1 MARAAGY
8 AERLVATP
16 WIALLGFLAVSQ
28 TLHFLE
34 HVAQMFQI
42 HVLHLS
48 GANAQG
54 IVGQL
59 NIEWVHF
66 TWNALVL
73 VIVVVLLFVPGLR
86 TNPWLI
92 AVTPLAAWHFVEH
105 SVMIAT
111 YLQTGDAAATV
122 WLGVSDRVAV
132 GATVAVAVD
141 VDAGDAVEVGAG
153 DAPLGVAQALVSCV
167 STERHTDRALAS
179 HAVPSVAVRDNA
191 TRMNG

>member
-1 MARAAGY
+1 VAARPAEY

-16 WIALLGFLAVSQ
+16 WMALLGFLAVSQ
-28 TLHFLE
+28 TAHLFE
-34 HVAQMFQI
+34 HVAQMIQI

-66 TWNALVL
+66 IWNALVL
-73 VIVVVLLFVPGLR
+73 ITLVALVPHFR

-92 AVTPLAAWHFVEH
+92 ALTPLAAWHFVEH

-111 YLQTGDAAATV
+111 YLQTGVSGSPGLLSSGGLLFGGLPVARPDLHFLYNLVETV
-122 WLGVSDRVAV
+122 PLLIAWL
-132 GATVAVAVD
+132 
-141 VDAGDAVEVGAG
+141 VE
-153 DAPLGVAQALVSCV
+153 LRK
-167 STERHTDRALAS
+167 T
-179 HAVPSVAVRDNA
+179 
-191 TRMNG
+191 

>member
-1 MARAAGY
+1 VARAAGF
-8 AERLVATP
+8 ADRLVATP

-28 TLHFLE
+28 TAHLLE
-34 HVAQMFQI
+34 HVAQMVQI

-66 TWNALVL
+66 SWNALVL
-73 VIVVVLLFVPGLR
+73 VALLVLLPRFP

-111 YLQTGDAAATV
+111 YIQTGVSGTPGLLSSGGLLFGGLPIPRPDLHFLYNLVETIPLLVA
-122 WLGVSDRVAV
+122 WL
-132 GATVAVAVD
+132 
-141 VDAGDAVEVGAG
+141 VELRG
-153 DAPLGVAQALVSCV
+153 
-167 STERHTDRALAS
+167 T
-179 HAVPSVAVRDNA
+179 
-191 TRMNG
+191 

>member
-1 MARAAGY
+1 MTSSSLCVASPESSTKRMARAAGY

-73 VIVVVLLFVPGLR
+73 VALLVLLPRFP

-111 YLQTGDAAATV
+111 YIQTG
-122 WLGVSDRVAV
+122 VS
-132 GATVAVAVD
+132 GT
-141 VDAGDAVEVGAG
+141 
-153 DAPLGVAQALVSCV
+153 PCLLS
-167 STERHTDRALAS
+167 AS
-179 HAVPSVAVRDNA
+179 
-191 TRMNG
+191 G